1 MTPKKV
7 QKAFLLL
14 LLLFLLLT
22 PLASWLRMER
32 TTAEVQY
39 YEQRN
44 PAALPA
50 PTVDTLL
57 DGSFFTAVESAVT
70 DRLAVRTAAIR
81 SYFAAHM
88 ALDRPVVGDS
98 VVNADVLLGENS
110 YARWDDAPLYD
121 EARDIAADYADL
133 ANFVEEQGGWFC
145 YVGLPLQTFYYTDKY
160 PNYLENR
167 EWHLTALRDAFS
179 TAKEAENVPFIE
191 MNSVFRSLTGEE
203 AVYPETDH
211 HYTCYGAYVTAQSV
225 AARIREETGLA
236 VTIPTQEELDWETL
250 PNPFLGSRNRKLYG
264 LWDSSDRADIASPR
278 EEIPFRRWDNGV
290 EVETSVFTLPATETE
305 AVTYSIYMGGDIGE
319 TVIRTDRPDLPRVL
333 IYGDS
338 FTNLLETLLYAGFD
352 EMRSLDYRY
361 YSGQSLR
368 EYIADYQPDVV
379 LCVRD
384 EASYFSRGENGRT
397 D

>member
-7 QKAFLLL
+7 QRAFLLL
-14 LLLFLLLT
+14 LILFLLLT
-22 PLASWLRMER
+22 PLVSLLRMGQ
-32 TTAEVQY
+32 TAAEVQY

-44 PAALPA
+44 PASLPA

-81 SYFAAHM
+81 SYFAANM
-88 ALDRPVVGDS
+88 ALGRPVVGDS
-98 VVNADVLLGENS
+98 VVNAEVLLGENS

-133 ANFVEEQGGWFC
+133 ADFVAQQGGWFC

-160 PNYLENR
+160 PSYLENR

-179 TAKEAENVPFIE
+179 AAMAAEDVPFIE
-191 MNSVFRSLTGEE
+191 MNGVFRSLTGEE
-203 AVYPETDH
+203 PVYPETDH
-211 HYTCYGAYVTAQSV
+211 HYNCYGAYVTAQSV
-225 AARIREETGLA
+225 AERIREETGLA
-236 VTIPTQEELDWETL
+236 VTIPTREELCWETL
-250 PNPFLGSRNRKLYG
+250 PNPLLGSRNRKLYG
-264 LWDSSDRADIASPR
+264 LWDSSDRADIASPK
-278 EEIPFRRWDNGV
+278 ETIPFRRWDNGV
-290 EVETSVFTLPATETE
+290 EVEATVFALPAAETE
-305 AVTYSIYMGGDIGE
+305 EVTYSVYMGGDIGE
-319 TVIRTDRPDLPRVL
+319 TIICTDRPDLPRVL

-338 FTNLLETLLYAGFD
+338 FTNLLETLLYTGFD

-361 YSGQSLR
+361 YSEQSLR

-384 EASYFSRGENGRT
+384 EASYFSREGNGRT